1 MPLVLNRRAWLWL
14 AALVVIGC
22 GGLQR
27 PEQSDAEAASLE
39 DPVRIAAGP
48 ITGETKDGVHIY
60 RGIPFAEPPVGELRW
75 KPPVALKAKWD
86 KPRAMT
92 KFGPACPQ
100 PGYLGVAEKDMS
112 EDCLHLNVW
121 TPATQVDAKLPVMVW
136 IHGGAFFLGASSQG
150 VYDGLELAKKG
161 VVVVTINYRL
171 GVFGFLA
178 HPALT
183 KESPHKASGN
193 YGLFDQLF
201 ALRWVQDNIARF
213 GGDPGNVTVFGQ
225 SAGGICVNFLM
236 ILPKSKGLFQRAI
249 VQSGGYADLPSGI
262 IRRRDRDHKGHD
274 CLERLGTA
282 FAKRLGVAEEDAVL
296 KAMRAK
302 PWREV
307 LKAFPIDV
315 RIADLKPTQ
324 FLGVDGYLIPD
335 DWKTRREAK
344 QPRVPLLLGTVAD
357 EGGSF
362 ALLAGDADHIRATFK
377 RVCGE
382 HCDQAL
388 KLYPVDTRAA
398 AKEAIAAFLGDV
410 FVAGTRQ
417 LARRHV
423 KDQPKTYLYQFT
435 RIPPP
440 YAKVGKG
447 ATHAC
452 ELGYVFHVLPEGMGL
467 EEGDDKLS
475 KAIMD
480 YWVSFARTGDP
491 NHKGAPTWPAYDAD
505 KDVYLRL
512 DTTIKPATHL
522 RKKYCDFFDELMQE
536 KPKE

>member
-1 MPLVLNRRAWLWL
+1 MQRGCRWLGALL
-14 AALVVIGC
+14 AFGIFVG
-22 GGLQR
+22 R
-27 PEQSDAEAASLE
+27 PAGAEPAE
-39 DPVRIAAGP
+39 FKDPIHIAPGP

-60 RGIPFAEPPVGELRW
+60 RGIPFAEPPVGESRW

-100 PGYLGVAEKDMS
+100 PGYFGISDKDMS
-112 EDCLHLNVW
+112 EDCLHLNIW
-121 TPATQVDAKLPVMVW
+121 TPAKRADAKLPVMVW
-136 IHGGAFFLGASSQG
+136 IHGGAFFLGASSQS

-201 ALRWVQDNIARF
+201 ALSWVQDNIAHF

-274 CLERLGTA
+274 SLEKLGTA
-282 FAKRLGVAEEDAVL
+282 FAKRLGVAEEEDVL

-302 PWREV
+302 SWREV
-307 LKAFPIDV
+307 LKAFPVDIRV
-315 RIADLKPTQ
+315 ADLKPTQ

-335 DWKTRREAK
+335 DWKTSREAK
-344 QPRVPLLLGTVAD
+344 QTRVPLLLGTVAD
-357 EGGSF
+357 EGETF
-362 ALLAGDADHIRATFK
+362 AFLAGDADHIRGTFK
-377 RVCGE
+377 RVCGKR
-382 HCDQAL
+382 CDEAF
-388 KLYPVDTRAA
+388 KLYPTDTSAH
-398 AKEAIAAFLGDV
+398 AKKAITAFVGDV

-423 KDQPKTYLYQFT
+423 KDQPKTFLYQFT
-435 RIPPP
+435 RVPPP

-452 ELGYVFHVLPEGMGL
+452 ELGYVFHVLPDGNEV
-467 EEGDDKLS
+467 EDADRKLS
-475 KAIMD
+475 LAIMD
-480 YWVSFARTGDP
+480 YWVAFARSGDP
-491 NHKGAPTWPAYDAD
+491 NHKGAPAWPAYDAD
-505 KDVYLRL
+505 KDIYLKL
-512 DTTIKPATHL
+512 DATIKPATHL
-522 RKKYCDFFDELMQE
+522 RKKYCDFFDELRQD
-536 KPKE
+536 KPKD